1 MSSSRIQKLEK
12 KKERESDKINAEM
25 LLMKKH
31 SAIIDRRNESYI
43 QWIWWTGIKYC
54 HRLKRQKQQNARIFL
69 SKMCNWMC
77 NNNKNVEVWSKHGV
91 KIAWIF
97 VEKITTGK
105 KLNVQLLCKQKQK
118 QKPDK
123 CWCNFKQVSLVLFEM
138 TQFQIYRYKHS
149 VYRYL
154 FVHLFLVNS
163 FLY

>member
-1 MSSSRIQKLEK
+1 MTKLTQKCFWW
-12 KKERESDKINAEM
+12 
-25 LLMKKH
+25 KKH

-97 VEKITTGK
+97 VKK
-105 KLNVQLLCKQKQK
+105 KLRQKKNWTFSCCVSKNKNQTNDGVILSKFLLCFLK
-118 QKPDK
+118 
-123 CWCNFKQVSLVLFEM
+123 WRNFKFIVISIQC
-138 TQFQIYRYKHS
+138 IGI
-149 VYRYL
+149 YL
-154 FVHLFLVNS
+154 FIF
-163 FLY
+163 F